1 MELSIVIVNYNVKYF
16 LEQCLH
22 SVYKALKH
30 IQGEVFV
37 IDNNSVD
44 GSCAMVL
51 DKFPE
56 AILIEN
62 KENLGFSK
70 ANNQGL
76 RKAAGKYC
84 LLLNPDT
91 VVEEDSFLKCLQFMD
106 SHPEAGALGVK
117 MIDGK
122 GKFLPESKRALPT
135 PTVAFFKI
143 FGLSSL
149 FPRSRIFGRYHL
161 GYLSKEDTHPVEIL
175 AGAFMFIRKEA
186 LDKTGLLDE
195 GFFLYGEDID
205 LSYRLNKAGFTNY
218 YFPETTI
225 IHYKGE
231 STKKGSINYVLV
243 FYKAMIIFA
252 RKHFSPN
259 NARILTVLIHLAIY
273 FRAFLAIFRRLTA
286 KLYQPV
292 FDILFIYTG
301 YFVITPLW
309 EKYKF
314 GTEAYYPDYFY
325 YSAVPVYILTWI
337 LSIYLSGGYKKPVR
351 IRKIISGHLTG
362 TIIILVI
369 YALLPEKVRFSRAL
383 ILLGSFWGLIIILL
397 QRLIFH
403 VAGFKGYQLAFSRKK
418 RQLIVGLKEEAAR
431 IENLLRKTQIIPDI
445 IGFVSPTDLKSSDY
459 IGNTGQLSEIIRIHR
474 ADEIVFCAKDISSR
488 EIIKIMISTSGLP
501 VDFKIAPP
509 ESLSIIG
516 SNSIN
521 TAGDL
526 YVVSFNSIGTGHN
539 KRLKRSFDIVSSIA
553 IICLSP
559 FLFPLLR
566 NFKETIHYSSKVFLA
581 DYTWV
586 SYNPG
591 SDSSMLPPLKKGF
604 YNPSVNIPDPD
615 YETMDRLNIEYARDY
630 KVYNDFSILWKNI
643 FKD

>member
-1 MELSIVIVNYNVKYF
+1 MELSIVIVNYNVKFF

-22 SVYKALKH
+22 SVNKALKH

-37 IDNNSVD
+37 VDNNSVD
-44 GSCAMVL
+44 GSRAMIL
-51 DKFPE
+51 EKFPE
-56 AILIEN
+56 VNLIEN

-76 RKAAGKYC
+76 RKAAGKFC

-91 VVEEDSFLKCLQFMD
+91 IVEEDSLRKCIGFMD

-122 GKFLPESKRALPT
+122 GNFLPESKRALPT
-135 PTVAFFKI
+135 PAVAFYKI
-143 FGLSSL
+143 FGLSAL

-161 GYLSKEDTHPVEIL
+161 GYLSKDETHPVEIL

-186 LDKTGLLDE
+186 LNKTGLLDE
-195 GFFLYGEDID
+195 DFFLYGEDID
-205 LSYRLNKAGFTNY
+205 LSYRLSKAGFTNY

-259 NARILTVLIHLAIY
+259 NARILTILIHLAIY
-273 FRAFLAIFRRLTA
+273 FRAFLAIFRRLAT

-292 FDILFIYTG
+292 FDILFIYSG
-301 YFVITPLW
+301 YYLLTPLW
-309 EKYKF
+309 EKFRF
-314 GTEAYYPDYFY
+314 GEQSYYPVSFY
-325 YSAVPVYILTWI
+325 NYAVPAYIFIWI
-337 LSIYLSGGYKKPVR
+337 LSIYLSGGYKKPIR
-351 IRKIISGHLTG
+351 IWKILTGHLTG
-362 TIIILVI
+362 TVLILVI

-383 ILLGSFWGLIIILL
+383 ILLGSFWGLILILL
-397 QRLIFH
+397 QRLIFNI
-403 VAGFKGYQLAFSRKK
+403 AGFKGYQFAFSRKK
-418 RQLIVGLKEEAAR
+418 RQLIVGLKDEAVR

-445 IGFVSPTDLKSSDY
+445 IGYVSPTELKSSDY
-459 IGNTGQLSEIIRIHR
+459 LGNTGQLTEIITIHK
-474 ADEIVFCAKDISSR
+474 ADEIVFCARDISSR
-488 EIIKIMISTSGLP
+488 EIIKIMIRTSGLP

-526 YVVSFNSIGTGHN
+526 YVVSFNSIGTGSNKHL
-539 KRLKRSFDIVSSIA
+539 KRLFDIFSSVA

-559 FLFPLLR
+559 ILFPFLR
-566 NFKETIHYSSKVFLA
+566 NFRKSMLYSFKVLFSK
-581 DYTWV
+581 YTWV
-586 SYNPG
+586 SYHPG

-604 YNPSVNIPDPD
+604 YNPSENVPDPD
-615 YETMDRLNIEYARDY
+615 YDTIDRLNMEYARDY
-630 KVYNDFSILWKNI
+630 MVYHDFLILLKNT
-643 FKD
+643 FRE